1 MAAIATQHPL
11 VAHKTVLVLL
21 PPREFAHRINPFRR
35 VHDKSAL
42 RWTAH
47 ITLTFPFVEANFLP
61 ETVASLRG
69 IVKDIQPFK
78 LRLDK
83 VESFSMSGYDTVH
96 LTIAQQEDQRDVQ
109 RLWKTLANALGYRG
123 RPFKPHMTLGQ
134 APNRNNLESLQFLN
148 AKAQRVLLSVKE
160 LDWTV
165 GQYQYNMIIAASSD
179 AIASRT
185 RQRSRFEEGRV
196 GRWNYEVL

>member
-1 MAAIATQHPL
+1 MAAVVTQHPL
-11 VAHKTVLVLL
+11 VSHKTVLVLL

-35 VHDKSAL
+35 IHDKSAL

-47 ITLTFPFVEANFLP
+47 ITLTFPFVDTKFLP
-61 ETVASLRG
+61 ETIASLRG
-69 IVKDIQPFK
+69 TVKDIQPFK

-96 LTIAQQEDQRDVQ
+96 LTIARQEDQRDVQ
-109 RLWKTLANALGYRG
+109 RLWKTLADALGYKG

-134 APNRNNLESLQFLN
+134 APNRNNLEALEFLN

-165 GQYQYNMIIAASSD
+165 GQYQYRVIIDMGSD
-179 AIASRT
+179 VVAPHN
-185 RQRSRFEEGRV
+185 RQCSCFEE
-196 GRWNYEVL
+196 E